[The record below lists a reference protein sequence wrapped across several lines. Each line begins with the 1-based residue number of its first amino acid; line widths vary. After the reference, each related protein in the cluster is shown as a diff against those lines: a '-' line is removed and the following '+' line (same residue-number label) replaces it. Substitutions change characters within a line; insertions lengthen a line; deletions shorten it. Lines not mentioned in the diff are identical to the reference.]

1 MGEKLFKVVSSER
14 ESYIAEFLKCHYD
27 STEYIY
33 ETFLD
38 ILRFLRFHNFI
49 KKYEVGTVVEAKEGT
64 AGLFAYKTY
73 NGALQC
79 NNLHIKGKGKII
91 EVEAIGPI
99 LNANQ
104 YWEHYRDERISSID
118 LRGFQSLV
126 EKGQVDRDHR
136 NVLTMGVVVPK
147 VRVLT

>member
-14 ESYIAEFLKCHYD
+14 ESYIAEFLKCYYD

-38 ILRFLRFHNFI
+38 ILRFMRFHNFI

-79 NNLHIKGKGKII
+79 NNLNIKGKGRVV
-91 EVEAIGPI
+91 EVEALGPI
-99 LNANQ
+99 LDANQ
-104 YWEHYRDERISSID
+104 YWGNEKISSID

-147 VRVLT
+147 VQVLT